1 MFLRLFFEN
10 EAKRLKNNAEKLKSD
25 AGKAIKRWL
34 KG

>member
-25 AGKAIKRWL
+25 AGKAK
-34 KG
+34 KQY

>member
-10 EAKRLKNNAEKLKSD
+10 DAKRLKNNVEKLKSD